1 MKNPPAMQEMPVDTG
16 SIPGLDQIPT
26 AAPQRKKNLHF
37 TAEKTNAQRGS
48 KPEPFP
54 IVSLPQF
61 NSSFSHLTL
70 HGNYSFTH
78 LTPEAI
84 FEAVYTVGTQ

>member
-1 MKNPPAMQEMPVDTG
+1 MHYITL
-16 SIPGLDQIPT
+16 SQIPT
-26 AAPQRKKNLHF
+26 AAPQRKKYVLV

-48 KPEPFP
+48 KPKPFL
-54 IVSLPQF
+54 IVSLRQF
-61 NSSFSHLTL
+61 NSSFPHLTL